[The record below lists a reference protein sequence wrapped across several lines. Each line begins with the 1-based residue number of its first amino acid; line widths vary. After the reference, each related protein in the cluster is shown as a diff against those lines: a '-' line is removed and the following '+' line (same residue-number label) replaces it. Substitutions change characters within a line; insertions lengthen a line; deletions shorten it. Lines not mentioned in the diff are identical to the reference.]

1 MNKKN
6 ENKPKA
12 NKPKANVEITE
23 VFENEVFEQEP
34 MEEVKENIV
43 VKEEK
48 PFNPLS
54 KGRVIAK
61 FILKKRGIAEK
72 GHPYYGN
79 YTPDSKTYFCL
90 PQDEDERFINFLTPE
105 EERFYEDALGLNR
118 GDLNVNKIE
127 NNFWKS
133 DNKNG
138 ISRFFLQKQD
148 TYFDKSNPKDMLKL
162 AVLKANKDVICKSPR
177 ELEENPKPTYMWV
190 LVDEEAQFS
199 EDENLTSLF
208 MDCSKILSDLYQDKW
223 ALKYIVEK
231 VQKVTLSPRTSLT
244 QLQGKMWPMISSDI
258 KSCHKVMSDPQLSV
272 KSNIAKA
279 KAYSIINN
287 RNGFLFYNNRPLCWP
302 GMDATE
308 KNAANYLSDRKNVE
322 LYADILDKIPNE

>member
-1 MNKKN
+1 MSVKN
-6 ENKPKA
+6 TRKPKA
-12 NKPKANVEITE
+12 IKPEANVEITE
-23 VFENEVFEQEP
+23 IFENEV
-34 MEEVKENIV
+34 MNEETKDIV

-48 PFNPLS
+48 EPFNPLS

-105 EERFYEDALGLNR
+105 EERFYEDALGLNK

-162 AVLKANKDVICKSPR
+162 AVLKANKDVICKSPK
-177 ELEENPKPTYMWV
+177 ELEENPKSTYMWV

-199 EDENLTSLF
+199 EDENVTSQ
-208 MDCSKILSDLYQDKW
+208 MMECNKILSNLYQDKW
-223 ALKYIVEK
+223 ALKYIIEK
-231 VQKVTLSPRTSLT
+231 VQKVTLSSRTPLT
-244 QLQGKMWPMISSDI
+244 QLQGKMWPMMISDI
-258 KSCHKVMSDPQLSV
+258 KSCYKVMTDPQLTV
-272 KSNIAKA
+272 KSNISRARA
-279 KAYSIINN
+279 FSIINN
-287 RNGFLFYNNRPLCWP
+287 RNGYLFYNNRPLCWP
-302 GMDATE
+302 GTDATE
-308 KNAANYLSDRKNVE
+308 RNAANYLSDKRNMD